1 MQFSTFLERK
11 GGLFL
16 AHAIGIFLP
25 LSPLLL
31 GFRLLAE
38 PDSIG
43 LHYPFFRFLFTEK
56 ALWLWNP
63 LNFHGF
69 PSALGESTA
78 TSPLPLLLS
87 IFLYPI
93 PSLHWSIWLSMTA
106 AAYVFSRVL
115 QENGISA
122 LGSWFGGTAFIA
134 SIWWTVPY
142 FGGMST
148 ALSIALMLF
157 SMQVSSRHPRQS
169 FLISLLTLTH
179 AWYAVHWVHLPFLWV
194 SGALLTGFL
203 AWQGRDVGRRALALF
218 ITWQNVREGKK
229 HSATPLL
236 ILLSTFFLSIV
247 LALPKILPGLL
258 YASLSF
264 RGGGL
269 QWEGLTLGGITLFTP
284 VKFLFPFLELPLLN
298 LGQAPVFFGI
308 FGVFFAV
315 LALSLKSLPVRLL
328 ALSYLFC
335 FLLALEHSPLLWL
348 LHGIPPFS
356 YIRREGLWLALGSP
370 AAAALSAIGFDLF
383 HRGGAEKMRRILS
396 SIALGIAAVVLSVS
410 LFVSLVLNVFR
421 ENVLTL
427 LQGIFD
433 KFFLSQTSGLPREHY
448 VSVIKDYVEQIEVH
462 LSLGNPRTLFPL
474 LTLALLGF
482 ILLRRRSLRAPLSPT
497 LAAALGVGTTLLV
510 LAVYHGTIPSIA
522 LPLETPVTK
531 VLSSSSP
538 TVYSLLPNLGKYLLY
553 DPLDSRTEQTI
564 AFQMTML
571 APNRNLWYGIP
582 SIDSFDNFMSRRMGK
597 LLAWVG
603 SESTQASG
611 DIALAKQ
618 PLLPEEKIEE
628 ILKRKDILDL
638 LNTKTLLS
646 LWPLEH
652 PELTLREEVAITEHR
667 LPLYIYENE
676 TARPFAYF
684 ADDVVIMSPDEEK
697 AFEILRRMEWPN
709 TRTLIECTHC
719 APSSVS
725 GQGSITVIE
734 QQPTAITLQTQSDAT
749 EWLIVSVNNL
759 PGWDVSIDNERVQPS
774 LAATTFFAIPID
786 MGTHTVQMRFSL
798 RTLFRASV
806 EWALPALFPQQTH
819 AAEAD

>member
-1 MQFSTFLERK
+1 MRFSTFLERK

-69 PSALGESTA
+69 PSVLGESTA
-78 TSPLPLLLS
+78 TSPLPLLFS
-87 IFLYPI
+87 IFLSPI

-122 LGSWFGGTAFIA
+122 LGSWFGGSTFIA
-134 SIWWTVPY
+134 GMWWTVPY

-148 ALSIALMLF
+148 PVSIALMLF
-157 SMQVSSRHPRQS
+157 CMQMSSRHPRRS

-179 AWYAVHWVHLPFLWV
+179 AWYAVHWVHLPFVW
-194 SGALLTGFL
+194 LTG
-203 AWQGRDVGRRALALF
+203 GALALF
-218 ITWQNVREGKK
+218 ITWQNFREGKR
-229 HSATPLL
+229 HSAAPLL
-236 ILLSTFFLSIV
+236 ILLSTFFFSIV

-269 QWEGLTLGGITLFTP
+269 QWEGLTLGGITFLTP

-308 FGVFFAV
+308 FGVFFAL
-315 LALSLKSLPVRLL
+315 LALSRKSLPVRLL

-356 YIRREGLWLALGSP
+356 FIRREGLWLALGSP
-370 AAAALSAIGFDLF
+370 AAAALSAIGFDIF
-383 HRGGAEKMRRILS
+383 HRGGAEMMRRMLS
-396 SIALGIAAVVLSVS
+396 SIALGIAAVMLSLS
-410 LFVSLVLNVFR
+410 LFVTLALKVFR
-421 ENVLTL
+421 ENVLMM

-433 KFFLSQTSGLPREHY
+433 RFFLSQTSGLPREHY
-448 VSVIKDYVEQIEVH
+448 VSVIADYVKQIEEH

-482 ILLRRRSLRAPLSPT
+482 LLLRRHSLRAPLSPT

-522 LPLETPVTK
+522 LPLETPVTEA
-531 VLSSSSP
+531 LSASSGP
-538 TVYSLLPNLGKYLLY
+538 VYSLLPNLGKYLLY

-564 AFQMTML
+564 IFQMTLL

-603 SESTQASG
+603 SESTQASV

-618 PLLPEEKIEE
+618 PLLPEEKIQE
-628 ILKRKDILDL
+628 ILQRKDILDQ

-684 ADDVVIMSPDEEK
+684 ADDVVMMSPDEEK
-697 AFEILRRMEWPN
+697 AFERLRRMEWPGA
-709 TRTLIECTHC
+709 RTLIECVDC
-719 APSSVS
+719 APPSVS
-725 GQGSITVIE
+725 GQGSVTVIE
-734 QQPTAITLQTQSDAT
+734 QQPTMIELQTQSDTAQ
-749 EWLIVSVNNL
+749 WLIVSVNNL

-774 LAATTFFAIPID
+774 LAATAFFAIPTEP
-786 MGTHTVQMRFSL
+786 GTHTVQMRFSL
-798 RTLFRASV
+798 RTLFRVSL
-806 EWALPALFPQQTH
+806 EWALPSLFPQQTH
-819 AAEAD
+819 AAKAD